1 MSRRSDTLTERQQA
15 ILEFL
20 QRYQDEFGMA
30 PTRMEIGEAFGFTPR
45 AADDHLKALERKGVL
60 RLRGDIARGIQLLQ
74 LEREPEQLLLPV
86 IGRVAAGSP
95 ILAVENIE
103 RYVPIPPLLARH
115 APEYIL
121 TVRGDSMKDAGIL
134 DGDLL
139 VVRRTDK
146 ASYGQI
152 VVARIDDEVTVK
164 QLALRNGRPVL
175 LPMNPDYQPIEV
187 DPEQLVIEGLYVG
200 LIRESAQ
207 IAKSIN

>member
-1 MSRRSDTLTERQQA
+1 MSRRNEELTERQRA
-15 ILEFL
+15 ILKFL
-20 QRYQDEFGMA
+20 QEYQDEFGMA
-30 PTRMEIGEAFGFTPR
+30 PSRQEIAEHFGFSPK

-60 RLRGDIARGIQLLQ
+60 RLRSDIARGIQLLQ
-74 LEREPEQLLLPV
+74 LEREPEQLMLPV
-86 IGRVAAGSP
+86 IGRVAAGTP
-95 ILAVENIE
+95 ILAVENVE

-115 APEYIL
+115 SPEYLL

-139 VVRRTDK
+139 VVRRTNK

-164 QLALRNGRPVL
+164 QLALRNGKPVL

-187 DPEQLVIEGLYVG
+187 EPENLVIEGLYVG
-200 LIRESAQ
+200 LIRESTQ
-207 IAKSIN
+207 ITKSIN

>member
-1 MSRRSDTLTERQQA
+1 MVRRSEALTERQRE
-15 ILEFL
+15 ILDYL
-20 QRYQDEFGMA
+20 CRYQEEFGMA
-30 PTRMEIGEAFGFTPR
+30 PSRQEIAAEFGFTPK

-60 RLRGDIARGIQLLQ
+60 RLHGDVARGIQLLQ
-74 LEREPEQLLLPV
+74 IERVPEQLQLPV
-86 IGRVAAGSP
+86 IGKVAAGSP

-115 APEYIL
+115 SPEYLL

-139 VVRRTDK
+139 VVRRASK

-175 LPMNPDYQPIEV
+175 LPMNKDYQPIEV
-187 DPEQLVIEGLYVG
+187 DPEHLVIEGLYVG

-207 IAKSIN
+207 IAKSYN